1 MKAKANSHLEQIL
14 FKIQKGLGMQFFLHK
29 TLEQI
34 FPKPRDSKENPNARI
49 GYPDLKIRKIQFRTQ
64 RGFGILCFHFSVYS
78 EKIPSHNNERILS
91 RGLLKERGSP
101 FFLTN
106 PKQTMTLNTILF
118 KTSKEFDSTSSVSN
132 LAVGDK
138 LRPILRTM
146 LK

>member
-1 MKAKANSHLEQIL
+1 
-14 FKIQKGLGMQFFLHK
+14 MQFFLHK

-101 FFLTN
+101 FF
-106 PKQTMTLNTILF
+106 
-118 KTSKEFDSTSSVSN
+118 FDES
-132 LAVGDK
+132 
-138 LRPILRTM
+138 
-146 LK
+146 